1 MEQTFLIIQIQRQP
15 TRMERL
21 RARRRRVR
29 RNLLAGVIA
38 LVSVLILC
46 GVLAVTTAP
55 AEVEPEDPGRLPVVA
70 VLETPKAETTKGAL
84 TMDWDVVY
92 RDRWSG
98 RRRSGTVCA
107 SSRLQAAAQARKEAA
122 SHGCKNWRI
131 DSVEPAATVRTEEEA
146 K

>member
-1 MEQTFLIIQIQRQP
+1 MEQTFLTIQIHRQP

-38 LVSVLILC
+38 LGSVLILC

-84 TMDWDVVY
+84 
-92 RDRWSG
+92 
-98 RRRSGTVCA
+98 
-107 SSRLQAAAQARKEAA
+107 
-122 SHGCKNWRI
+122 
-131 DSVEPAATVRTEEEA
+131 
-146 K
+146 